1 MYYLKKALLSVFIV
15 SVFSSFSIIF
25 YRYTLVKLNML
36 NQAISTLV
44 SYQNKISAVK
54 QKLSIL
60 RHDENTIKGIDTK
73 LKTNFKVSLSQNSL
87 SKLVRD
93 IDSLYG
99 SGIVVIKNAKIQ
111 SSNGTLNC
119 TIEGFRWGL

>member
-25 YRYTLVKLNML
+25 YRYTLAKLNIL
-36 NQAISTLV
+36 NQAMSTLS
-44 SYQNKISAVK
+44 SYQNKISTVK
-54 QKLSIL
+54 QKLSVL
-60 RHDENTIKGIDTK
+60 KRDESIIKGIDTK
-73 LKTNFKVSLSQNSL
+73 LKTNFKINLSENSL
-87 SKLVRD
+87 IKLVED
-93 IDSLYG
+93 IDSLYS
-99 SGIVVIKNAKIQ
+99 SGMVVIKDAKIQ